1 MKLTMAVRFNVAEG
15 GSATPV
21 DLEGFFDRVL
31 EELLRLDAVE
41 DSTISASLAKKTVTI
56 MVTIDAPSPEGAA
69 AIGMSA
75 IRAAFHAA
83 GAATPEWP
91 LFDELSIGVGELIG
105 A

>member
-1 MKLTMAVRFNVAEG
+1 MMLTMAARFSVAG
-15 GSATPV
+15 DDPNATG
-21 DLEGFFDRVL
+21 DIEGFFDRVM

-56 MVTIDAPSPEGAA
+56 MLTIDAPSPEGAA
-69 AIGMSA
+69 TVGMSA

-83 GAATPEWP
+83 GAATPDWP
-91 LFDELSIGVGELIG
+91 RFDELSIGTGELVG